1 MALRKV
7 AHNHVP
13 TMLPRAPS
21 LLTSVQDSTL
31 DSILLRPFPAV
42 LSTARFGCVDDG
54 ANSPVNTIHRVY
66 IKTANDR
73 TASGHRVSCV
83 DLAGAAGSLVDS
95 NDVTSFDQYDA
106 PLVDFMAALPDGGH
120 KDSTLASILLRPW
133 PAALSTARFGC
144 IDEGVQSTVNLAEA
158 RLMGMAKE
166 HFVLVHG
173 EGHGAWCWFKLRWL
187 LEGSGSGYRVTC
199 IDLSG
204 GGVDPTDPNTVLS
217 FKQYDKPLI
226 DLISTLPEGEKGLPT
241 LPENEIEL
249 TLGAAADDPPTT
261 IALRPEF
268 QRDQQSQQSP
278 EEESV
283 LASML
288 MRPWPAKAI
297 STASFEG
304 DDERLNR
311 VKRIFIKT
319 QRDHMLDPEQQD
331 SMIKKWPP
339 SEVLVIDT
347 DHSPFFSAPEQLFN
361 LIVKSL

>member
-1 MALRKV
+1 
-7 AHNHVP
+7 
-13 TMLPRAPS
+13 
-21 LLTSVQDSTL
+21 
-31 DSILLRPFPAV
+31 
-42 LSTARFGCVDDG
+42 
-54 ANSPVNTIHRVY
+54 
-66 IKTANDR
+66 
-73 TASGHRVSCV
+73 
-83 DLAGAAGSLVDS
+83 
-95 NDVTSFDQYDA
+95 
-106 PLVDFMAALPDGGH
+106 
-120 KDSTLASILLRPW
+120 
-133 PAALSTARFGC
+133 
-144 IDEGVQSTVNLAEA
+144 
-158 RLMGMAKE
+158 MGMAKE
-166 HFVLVHG
+166 QHFVLVHG

-187 LEGSGSGYRVTC
+187 LEGAGHRVTC
-199 IDLSG
+199 VDLAG
-204 GGVDPTDPNTVLS
+204 GGVDPTDPNTIRS

-226 DLISTLPEGEKGLPT
+226 DLISNLPDGEKVILIGHGAGGLSVIHAMHEFVDRIGQAFFVAATMLPFGFQADEDKNDGLPT

-249 TLGAAADDPPTT
+249 TLGAGADDPPTT

-268 QRDQQSQQSP
+268 QRDRLSQQSP

-288 MRPWPAKAI
+288 MRPWPATAI

-311 VKRIFIKT
+311 IKRTFIKME
-319 QRDHMLDPEQQD
+319 RDHMLDPQQQD